1 MSQRI
6 SVNQV
11 KYVVLISMVLGLIF
25 TLLQIFVDLNQER
38 EAKYGNFSRL
48 IEQSR
53 DTATQASYQLN
64 PLLAERVIDGLMKNP
79 ALLHAEI
86 RDDFDDILATQSRI
100 GAETNWLTTQLARY
114 LFADKTRFSQPLT
127 AGPNLMITGQIMIT
141 VDATFIARD
150 FLSRA
155 AYSLLFGFV
164 RNLLLAAIL
173 MLFFYHKLSRPVR
186 HLTDWVQNLGNGSQ
200 VGPIPYQ
207 ADDELGSLAR
217 TFTRLWQDN
226 EQSSKA
232 LKQTVAELSRSE
244 KFSRTLLDSAGDA
257 LLLCTLDGKIVQVN
271 QQTCRS
277 LGYQPEQLL
286 DQHASLIGPQYTAD
300 SLRTLFA
307 ENSNDIATLEVS
319 HQRQNGSQFPVEVRG
334 QRTQPGDEPLVLM
347 LARDISARREAE
359 QRIHELAYYDTLTRL
374 PNRRLLQDRL
384 IHALSEARHQ
394 QHFGALL
401 YLDLDRFK
409 TINDSLGHNV
419 GDGLLRQV
427 AQRLEDLLH
436 EPETAARIG
445 GDEFVILLPRLDA
458 DEEHSADLVAHKVE
472 QIIQQLALP
481 YDVDEHK
488 LYCTSS
494 IGIVLF
500 PHTDSD
506 ANELMRRADTA
517 LYRVKAS
524 GRNDFQF
531 FEPAMQAAAENRLF
545 IEKDLHQA
553 LEKNE
558 LELYFQPQVNRDGEL
573 IGAESLLRWQHP
585 ERGLIS
591 PFHFLPIAEET
602 GQILAIGD
610 WVIDEALNKLS
621 EWLKLGL
628 PASFDRLAINVS
640 PQQFLQSDF
649 VPDIIERLHNA
660 GVDGRYLEVEVTENM
675 LLDNVRMA
683 DEKMQLLKAQ
693 GIQISIDDFGTGYS
707 SLSYLKFLTVDVLK
721 IDRSFVTNLHEEA
734 SNIAIVDTIIV
745 MAEKLGLEVIA
756 EGVEEPEELAVLRQL
771 GCMRY
776 QGYLF
781 DRPMDAQHFTER
793 LQHSAYQDIISPQPT
808 EPSVA

>member
-38 EAKYGNFSRL
+38 EAKHGNFARL

-64 PLLAERVIDGLMKNP
+64 PQLAKRVIDGLMKNP

-86 RDDFDDILATQSRI
+86 RDDFDDLLASESRT
-100 GAETNWLTTQLARY
+100 GAETSWLTTQLARY

-127 AGPNLMITGQIMIT
+127 IGSSLMVTGHLSIN
-141 VDATFIARD
+141 VDATYIARD

-164 RNLLLAAIL
+164 RNLLLAGIL
-173 MLFFYHKLSRPVR
+173 MLFFYHRLARPVR
-186 HLTDWVQNLGNGSQ
+186 HLTDWVQNLGNGDQ
-200 VGPIPYQ
+200 IGPVPYQ
-207 ADDELGSLAR
+207 ADDELGALAR
-217 TFTRLWQDN
+217 TFARLWQDN

-232 LKQTVAELSRSE
+232 LKQTVSELSRSD
-244 KFSRTLLDSAGDA
+244 KFARTLLDSAGDA
-257 LLLCTLDGKIVQVN
+257 LLLCTLDGRIMQVN
-271 QQTCRS
+271 QQACRS

-286 DQHASLIGPQYTAD
+286 EQHASLICPQYSAT
-300 SLRTLFA
+300 TLQALFTDH
-307 ENSNDIATLEVS
+307 SNDVATLEVN
-319 HQRQNGSQFPVEVRG
+319 HRREDGTQFPVEVRG
-334 QRTQPGDEPLVLM
+334 QRTQPGDEPLILM

-374 PNRRLLQDRL
+374 PNRRLLQERL
-384 IHALSEARHQ
+384 VHALSEAQHQ

-419 GDGLLRQV
+419 GDGLLWQV
-427 AQRLEDLLH
+427 AQRLEALLQTSD
-436 EPETAARIG
+436 TASRIG
-445 GDEFVILLPRLDA
+445 GDEFVVLLPRLDS
-458 DEEHSADLVAHKVE
+458 DEKHSTDMVAHKVE

-488 LYCTSS
+488 LYCTAS

-500 PHTDSD
+500 PHVDSD
-506 ANELMRRADTA
+506 ANDLMRRADTA
-517 LYRVKAS
+517 LYRVKAA

-553 LEKNE
+553 LENNE
-558 LELYFQPQVNRDGEL
+558 LELYFQPQVGRDGTL

-585 ERGLIS
+585 ERGMIS

-610 WVIDEALNKLS
+610 WVIDEALRKLG
-621 EWLKLGL
+621 EWLKQGL
-628 PASFDRLAINVS
+628 PAGFERLAINVS

-649 VPDIIERLHNA
+649 VPDIIERLNNA
-660 GVDGRYLEVEVTENM
+660 GIDGRYLEVEVTENM

-781 DRPMDAQHFTER
+781 DRPLNAEHFTAR
-793 LQHSAYQDIISPQPT
+793 LQRPGYQGVVNPAPA
-808 EPSVA
+808 EPSIA

>member
-11 KYVVLISMVLGLIF
+11 KYVVLISMVLGLVF

-38 EAKYGNFSRL
+38 EAKYGSFTRL

-64 PLLAERVIDGLMKNP
+64 PELATRVIEGLMKNP

-86 RDDFDDILATQSRI
+86 RDDFDDVLASQSRP
-100 GAETNWLTTQLARY
+100 GAETSWLTPQLAQY
-114 LFADKTRFSQPLT
+114 LFADKTRFSQSLT
-127 AGPNLMITGQIMIT
+127 VGSSLMVTGHLSIT
-141 VDATFIARD
+141 VDATYIAHD

-164 RNLLLAAIL
+164 RNLLLAGIL
-173 MLFFYHKLSRPVR
+173 LLFFYHKLSRPVR
-186 HLTDWVQNLGNGSQ
+186 YLTDWVQNLGNGNQS
-200 VGPIPYQ
+200 GPVPYQ
-207 ADDELGSLAR
+207 ADDELGTLAR
-217 TFTRLWQDN
+217 TFARLWQDN
-226 EQSSKA
+226 EHSSKA
-232 LKQTVAELSRSE
+232 LKQTVTELSRSE
-244 KFSRTLLDSAGDA
+244 KFARTLLDSAGDT
-257 LLLCTLDGKIVQVN
+257 LLLCTLDGRIVQVN
-271 QQTCRS
+271 KQACSS

-286 DQHASLIGPQYTAD
+286 EQHASLICPQYSAAT
-300 SLRTLFA
+300 LRALFT
-307 ENSNDIATLEVS
+307 EHSSDIATLEVN
-319 HQRQNGSQFPVEVRG
+319 HRRQDGTQFPVEVRG
-334 QRTQPGDEPLVLM
+334 QRTQPGDEPLILM

-374 PNRRLLQDRL
+374 PNRRLLQERL
-384 IHALSEARHQ
+384 IHALSEAQHQ

-401 YLDLDRFK
+401 YMDLDRFK

-419 GDGLLRQV
+419 GDGLLWQV
-427 AQRLEDLLH
+427 AQRLGTLLR

-445 GDEFVILLPRLDA
+445 GDEFVVLLPRLDSN
-458 DEEHSADLVAHKVE
+458 EQHSADMVAHRVE
-472 QIIQQLALP
+472 LIIQQLALP
-481 YDVDEHK
+481 YDVDDHK
-488 LYCTSS
+488 LYCTAS
-494 IGIVLF
+494 IGVVLF
-500 PHTDSD
+500 PYADSD
-506 ANELMRRADTA
+506 ANDLMRRADTA
-517 LYRVKAS
+517 LYRVKAA

-553 LEKNE
+553 LENNE
-558 LELYFQPQVNRDGEL
+558 LELYFQPQINRDGEL

-585 ERGLIS
+585 ERGMIS

-610 WVIDEALNKLS
+610 WVIDEALRKLG
-621 EWLKLGL
+621 EWLQQGL
-628 PASFDRLAINVS
+628 PTSFDRLAINVS

-649 VPDIIERLHNA
+649 VPDIIERLNNA
-660 GVDGRYLEVEVTENM
+660 GIDGRYLEVEVTENM

-771 GCMRY
+771 GCLRY

-781 DRPMDAQHFTER
+781 DRPLSATQFTAR
-793 LQHSAYQDIISPQPT
+793 LQRPTYQIEAAVEPAEPT
-808 EPSVA
+808 IA